1 MKLTHRS
8 IIDRARNMGMQPSE
22 LAHEL
27 LVHDLVDTT
36 INELRT
42 LKAPYSSLNEATQQ
56 EVINRVTKAAEEA
69 ALVAVRIISAR
80 AVDHVL
86 VDVKSIKVEAKAL
99 TVTAKV
105 DATDPGNEVLT
116 RSAGKTCLFVLAP
129 NDYSESLDGIT
140 PDRDQK
146 DLPLP
151 VGDILDGM
159 GHGGDDDSP
168 EGDDPLYPD
177 VVRVVSET
185 RRASISAIQRKFGI
199 GYNRA
204 GRLIERMEA
213 DGLITAPDS
222 HGGRDVLMPPPA
234 GHNAEPEPLHS
245 PEEQADDLFQ
255 QALAIVEEEGHID
268 IGWLQMRLAVG
279 QDQAA
284 ELIKRLQDTGVIGE
298 PNEAG
303 KHLLVQQLEED
314 ADDEQDDEDA
324 EDAEDDN
331 GDGDGD
337 EDPEINLE

>member
-8 IIDRARNMGMQPSE
+8 IIDRARNMGMLPSE

-56 EVINRVTKAAEEA
+56 EVINRVAKAVQDAV
-69 ALVAVRIISAR
+69 LVAVRVISTR
-80 AVDHVL
+80 DVEHVQ
-86 VDVKSIKVEAKAL
+86 VEMKSIKVEAKTL
-99 TVTAKV
+99 TITAKV
-105 DATDPGNEVLT
+105 DAHEPSKHALTD
-116 RSAGKTCLFVLAP
+116 SAGKLCLLVMAP
-129 NDYSESLDGIT
+129 NDYEDAMDEIT

-159 GHGGDDDSP
+159 GHGGDDSP
-168 EGDDPLYPD
+168 DGDDPLYPD

-185 RRASISAIQRKFGI
+185 RRASISAIQRKFAI

-213 DGLITAPDS
+213 DGLITASDS
-222 HGGRDVLMPPPA
+222 NGGRDVLIPPPA

-245 PEEQADDLFQ
+245 PEEQAEDLYQ
-255 QALAIVEEEGHID
+255 QALAITLEDGRGSA
-268 IGWLQMRLAVG
+268 GWLQMRLAIG
-279 QDQAA
+279 QDQADA
-284 ELIKRLQDTGVIGE
+284 LIQRLRDAGVIGE
-298 PNEAG
+298 PDEKGN
-303 KHLLVQQLEED
+303 HPLVTSPTPDIAVTGSSESPEQED
-314 ADDEQDDEDA
+314 AADQ
-324 EDAEDDN
+324 
-331 GDGDGD
+331 
-337 EDPEINLE
+337 PEVPITLE

>member
-1 MKLTHRS
+1 M
-8 IIDRARNMGMQPSE
+8 
-22 LAHEL
+22 
-27 LVHDLVDTT
+27 
-36 INELRT
+36 
-42 LKAPYSSLNEATQQ
+42 
-56 EVINRVTKAAEEA
+56 
-69 ALVAVRIISAR
+69 
-80 AVDHVL
+80 
-86 VDVKSIKVEAKAL
+86 KSIKVEAKTL
-99 TVTAKV
+99 TITAKV
-105 DATDPGNEVLT
+105 DAHEPSKHALTD
-116 RSAGKTCLFVLAP
+116 SAGKLCLLVMAP
-129 NDYSESLDGIT
+129 NDYEAAMDDIV

-245 PEEQADDLFQ
+245 PEEQAEDLYQ
-255 QALAIVEEEGHID
+255 QILADLKETGHTSAQ
-268 IGWLQMRLAVG
+268 WLQMRFAVG
-279 QDQAA
+279 QEQAEA
-284 ELIKRLQDTGVIGE
+284 LIQRLLDEGVIGE

-303 KHLLVQQLEED
+303 KHLLCHQPID
-314 ADDEQDDEDA
+314 DDEQD
-324 EDAEDDN
+324 DAEDDN

>member
-8 IIDRARNMGMQPSE
+8 IIDRARNMGMLPSE

-69 ALVAVRIISAR
+69 ALVAVRVISAR

-245 PEEQADDLFQ
+245 PEEQAEDLYQ
-255 QALAIVEEEGHID
+255 QILADLKETGHTSAQ
-268 IGWLQMRLAVG
+268 WLQMRFAVG
-279 QDQAA
+279 QDQAEA
-284 ELIKRLQDTGVIGE
+284 LIQRLLDEGVIGE

-303 KHLLVQQLEED
+303 KHLLCHQPID
-314 ADDEQDDEDA
+314 DDEQD
-324 EDAEDDN
+324 DAEDDN
-331 GDGDGD
+331 GDGD
-337 EDPEINLE
+337 EEPEINLE

>member
-1 MKLTHRS
+1 MKIEHRS
-8 IIDRARNMGMQPSE
+8 IIDRARNMGLLPSE

-56 EVINRVTKAAEEA
+56 EVINRVTKAVQDAV
-69 ALVAVRIISAR
+69 LVAVRVISAR
-80 AVDHVL
+80 GVDTIPMTV
-86 VDVKSIKVEAKAL
+86 VDAKFKAKAI
-99 TVTAKV
+99 TVTAAI
-105 DATDPGNEVLT
+105 DAQDPNRHGLIDV
-116 RSAGKTCLFVLAP
+116 AGKLCLLVMAP
-129 NDYSESLDGIT
+129 NDYEAAMDDIV

-151 VGDILDGM
+151 AGDILDGM

-234 GHNAEPEPLHS
+234 GHSAEPEPLHS
-245 PEEQADDLFQ
+245 PEEQAEDLYQ

-303 KHLLVQQLEED
+303 KHLLCHQPID
-314 ADDEQDDEDA
+314 DDEQDDA
-324 EDAEDDN
+324 EDAE
-331 GDGDGD
+331 DGDGD
-337 EDPEINLE
+337 EDPAINLE

>member
-8 IIDRARNMGMQPSE
+8 IIDRARNMGMLPSE

-56 EVINRVTKAAEEA
+56 EVINRVTKAVQDAV
-69 ALVAVRIISAR
+69 LVAVRVISTR
-80 AVDHVL
+80 DVEHVQ
-86 VDVKSIKVEAKAL
+86 VEMKSIKVEAKTL
-99 TVTAKV
+99 TITAKV
-105 DATDPGNEVLT
+105 DAHEPSKHALTD
-116 RSAGKTCLFVLAP
+116 SAGKLCLLVMAP
-129 NDYSESLDGIT
+129 NDYEAAMDDIV

-245 PEEQADDLFQ
+245 PEEQAEDLYQ
-255 QALAIVEEEGHID
+255 QILADLKETGHTSAQ
-268 IGWLQMRLAVG
+268 WLQMRFAVG
-279 QDQAA
+279 QEQAEA
-284 ELIKRLQDTGVIGE
+284 LIQRLLEEGVIGE

-303 KHLLVQQLEED
+303 KHLLCHQPID
-314 ADDEQDDEDA
+314 DDEQDD
-324 EDAEDDN
+324 AEDDN
-331 GDGDGD
+331 GD

>member
-8 IIDRARNMGMQPSE
+8 IIDRARNMGVLPSE

-56 EVINRVTKAAEEA
+56 EVINRVTKAVQDAV
-69 ALVAVRIISAR
+69 LVAVRVISAR
-80 AVDHVL
+80 GVDTIPMTV
-86 VDVKSIKVEAKAL
+86 VDAKFKAKAI
-99 TVTAKV
+99 TVTAAI
-105 DATDPGNEVLT
+105 DAQDPNRHGLIDV
-116 RSAGKTCLFVLAP
+116 AGKLCLLVMAP
-129 NDYSESLDGIT
+129 NDYEAAMDDIV

-146 DLPLP
+146 EMPLQ

-159 GHGGDDDSP
+159 GHGGGDDSP
-168 EGDDPLYPD
+168 EGDDPLYPE
-177 VVRVVSET
+177 VVRVISET

-245 PEEQADDLFQ
+245 PEEQAEDLYQ
-255 QALAIVEEEGHID
+255 QILADLKETGHTSAQ
-268 IGWLQMRLAVG
+268 WLQMRFAVG
-279 QDQAA
+279 QEQAEA
-284 ELIKRLQDTGVIGE
+284 LIQRLLDEGVIGE

-303 KHLLVQQLEED
+303 KHLLCHQPID
-314 ADDEQDDEDA
+314 DDEQDA

-331 GDGDGD
+331 GD
-337 EDPEINLE
+337 EEPEINLE

>member
-8 IIDRARNMGMQPSE
+8 IIDRARNMGVLPSE

-56 EVINRVTKAAEEA
+56 EVINRVTKAVQDAV
-69 ALVAVRIISAR
+69 LVAVRVISTR
-80 AVDHVL
+80 DVEHVQ
-86 VDVKSIKVEAKAL
+86 VEMKSIKVEAKTL
-99 TVTAKV
+99 TITAKV
-105 DATDPGNEVLT
+105 DAHEPSKHALTD
-116 RSAGKTCLFVLAP
+116 SAGKLCLLVMAP
-129 NDYSESLDGIT
+129 NDYEAAMDDIV

-245 PEEQADDLFQ
+245 PEEQAEDLYQ
-255 QALAIVEEEGHID
+255 QILADLKETGHTSAQ
-268 IGWLQMRLAVG
+268 WLQMRFAVG
-279 QDQAA
+279 QEQAEA
-284 ELIKRLQDTGVIGE
+284 LIQRLLDEGVIGE

-303 KHLLVQQLEED
+303 KHLLCHQPID
-314 ADDEQDDEDA
+314 DDDEQDD
-324 EDAEDDN
+324 AEDDN
-331 GDGDGD
+331 GDGD

>member
-8 IIDRARNMGMQPSE
+8 IIDRARNMGVLPSE

-56 EVINRVTKAAEEA
+56 EVINRVTKAVQEA
-69 ALVAVRIISAR
+69 VLVAVRVISTR
-80 AVDHVL
+80 DVEHVQ
-86 VDVKSIKVEAKAL
+86 VEMKSIKVEAKTL
-99 TVTAKV
+99 TITAKV
-105 DATDPGNEVLT
+105 DAHEPSKHALTD
-116 RSAGKTCLFVLAP
+116 SAGKLCLLVMAP
-129 NDYSESLDGIT
+129 NDYEDAIDDIT

-146 DLPLP
+146 EMPLQ

-213 DGLITAPDS
+213 DELITAPDS

-234 GHNAEPEPLHS
+234 GHNAEPDPLHS
-245 PEEQADDLFQ
+245 PEEQAEDLYQ

-298 PNEAG
+298 PDEAG
-303 KHLLVQQLEED
+303 KHLLAQQLAED
-314 ADDEQDDEDA
+314 ADDEQD
-324 EDAEDDN
+324 AEDDN
-331 GDGDGD
+331 GDGD